1 MSESCKTWNLTH
13 RVASL
18 PRPAQQ
24 RDAGIGVKAVA
35 AQPSKK
41 SSKTTR
47 PHRAAAEPA
56 DSFDASR
63 KVDDMIAGLGDWR
76 GERLAEIRRGDEFDE
91 AALKALLREAVA
103 YNTEHSVPKSK
114 GSRAV

>member
-1 MSESCKTWNLTH
+1 M
-13 RVASL
+13 
-18 PRPAQQ
+18 
-24 RDAGIGVKAVA
+24 A

-41 SSKTTR
+41 SSKTKGR
-47 PHRAAAEPA
+47 HRAAAEPP

-91 AALKALLREAVA
+91 AALEALLREAVA

-114 GSRAV
+114 RSRAV